1 MENLKLVSA
10 QSKQLALCHTCH
22 ELTPIPKHQQKA
34 KCNRCGA
41 DVHYRIHNSVQRSW
55 ALLVASAIAFFPANM
70 LPIMTVSYFGSGT
83 PDTIL
88 SGILALIK
96 LDMWPV
102 AIIVFIASFMV
113 PLGKILGLG
122 ILLIRVQRHTRLRAG
137 QGTVLYRMVH
147 FLGKWSMLDVF
158 VVAIMGA
165 VVNLGFITSIE
176 PGPGAAAFALMVI
189 LTMFAAHAFDPRLI
203 WDLKNNE

>member
-1 MENLKLVSA
+1 MEKLNGVTARSLNIA
-10 QSKQLALCHTCH
+10 RCHTCGG
-22 ELTPIPKHQQKA
+22 LSSLGASANKGT
-34 KCNRCGA
+34 CSRCGA
-41 DVHYRIHNSVQRSW
+41 DIHFRIHNSVQRSW
-55 ALLVASAIAFFPANM
+55 AFLIASVIAFIPANM
-70 LPIMTVSYFGSGT
+70 MPIMTVSYFGNGT

-88 SGILALIK
+88 SGIISLIK

-102 AIIVFIASFMV
+102 ATIVFIASFMV

-122 ILLIRVQRHTRLRAG
+122 ILLIRVQGQTRLAPD

-176 PGPGAAAFALMVI
+176 PGSGAAFAIMVI
-189 LTMFAAHAFDPRLI
+189 FTMFAANAFDPRLI
-203 WDLKNNE
+203 WDLRKR